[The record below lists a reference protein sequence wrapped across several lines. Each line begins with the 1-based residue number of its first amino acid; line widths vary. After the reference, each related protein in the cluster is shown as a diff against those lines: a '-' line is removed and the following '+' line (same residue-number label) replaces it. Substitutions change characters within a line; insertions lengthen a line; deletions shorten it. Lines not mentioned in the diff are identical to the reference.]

1 VALVVLGHSQTLSGL
16 HRHLRYTTIE
26 GRSNGFYLQELRS
39 TETGMYHGYADH
51 GCEEV
56 DEEEEGDGTKWRSNV
71 W

>member
-1 VALVVLGHSQTLSGL
+1 
-16 HRHLRYTTIE
+16 
-26 GRSNGFYLQELRS
+26 
-39 TETGMYHGYADH
+39 MYHGYADH